1 MGALDA
7 ANWAKHNPTT
17 PYNNSFPTYID
28 EQWKMN
34 RMREEDK
41 KVENSKV
48 IKGDSP
54 DSFNLTVT
62 VPATPPY
69 MPSPPPPPPTV
80 KVKSATPEIILW
92 DDATIPMEM
101 LSNLTLENIGGQE
114 LLSLSRH
121 DRVSGENVSNQLIKN
136 LTFFNQEYS
145 SKKILGLQN
154 TSDKYFSNFSI
165 KLESK
170 IPFEGNGPGG
180 TNVYLDPTTK
190 DLVIDLINLESDE
203 IIEIQVGAGG
213 TIYTITV
220 GVEESW

>member
-7 ANWAKHNPTT
+7 KNWERNFPDIPYWVSDVAIGPNT
-17 PYNNSFPTYID
+17 P
-28 EQWKMN
+28 
-34 RMREEDK
+34 EDDGIK
-41 KVENSKV
+41 KETLDTFSNITAS
-48 IKGDSP
+48 
-54 DSFNLTVT
+54 

-69 MPSPPPPPPTV
+69 VPSPPPPPPTV

-121 DRVSGENVSNQLIKN
+121 DRISGENVSNQLIKN

-145 SKKILGLQN
+145 SKRILGLQN

-165 KLESK
+165 KLDSK
-170 IPFEGNGPGG
+170 IPVEGNGPGG
-180 TNVYLDPTTK
+180 TNVYLDPITK
-190 DLVIDLINLESDE
+190 DLVIDLINLDSDE
-203 IIEIQVGAGG
+203 IVEIQVGAGG
-213 TIYTITV
+213 TIYTIAV